1 VYASTPDGDSAS
13 PWSRDAAIRRGS
25 SRIGWIE
32 RRRHLEAQMTDKIRV
47 GIVGATVT
55 PGGSGW
61 GANAHVPALKALPGY
76 ELKAV
81 CTAHEDTA
89 KASAAAFGA
98 EHAFHR
104 FSDMTARP
112 DVDLIVVCVRVP
124 GHRELVMAG
133 LEAGK
138 PVLCEWPLG
147 KNLAEAEEMAGLAS
161 RRSLKTIVGLQARS
175 APAIMYARDL
185 VRDGYIGEVLT
196 AHLTCVVQA
205 QLQRGP
211 GRIWQG
217 VRANGANV
225 LTITGGHAI
234 DALCAVLGELSEV
247 SARVSTRIPEWRTP
261 EGKAVPVDSPDSINV
276 IGRLASGAEASVNVA
291 AVPSN
296 PGGNRIEIYGREGT
310 LVLTAEGSFN
320 TGGSQLE
327 AGKGK
332 EAMAP
337 MPVPS
342 KYRLAPEG
350 TPGGQPYNV
359 AQAYARAADALR
371 GRGAFDVDFNL
382 AVQRHKLIEAIER
395 SAATGRSVKVQ

>member
-1 VYASTPDGDSAS
+1 
-13 PWSRDAAIRRGS
+13 
-25 SRIGWIE
+25 
-32 RRRHLEAQMTDKIRV
+32 MTDKIRV

-104 FSDMTARP
+104 FSDMTAHP

-147 KNLAEAEEMAGLAS
+147 RNLAEAEEMAGLAS

-234 DALCAVLGELSEV
+234 DALCAVLGELAEV

-276 IGRLASGAEASVNVA
+276 IGRLTSGAEVSVNVA

-320 TGGSQLE
+320 TGGSQLK

-382 AVQRHKLIEAIER
+382 AVQRHTLIDAIER